1 MGSQAL
7 ETPSPHEPRS
17 CLRRSF
23 PIAIAQAAS
32 SASTTR
38 EGLATD
44 FIVGARGGEG
54 SVENCF
60 CGVNARR
67 RSTAEQVQHLNER
80 CSYPGALMILAGTI
94 FCRRIV
100 APHPTQRIATTQS
113 EHWKPMET
121 LGCPSCQADAMRL
134 LETCGIGASRC
145 NIGSGDFLND
155 KAIVPAAL
163 VARPSSLSP
172 RAVTHTLKALVI
184 QLHGCR

>member
-1 MGSQAL
+1 MR
-7 ETPSPHEPRS
+7 TPSPHEPRS

-23 PIAIAQAAS
+23 PIASAQAAS
-32 SASTTR
+32 SASTAR

-44 FIVGARGGEG
+44 FIVGARGGAG

-94 FCRRIV
+94 FSKRIV
-100 APHPTQRIATTQS
+100 APHTTQRIATTQS
-113 EHWKPMET
+113 EYWEPTGT

-134 LETCGIGASRC
+134 CETCGIGASRR
-145 NIGSGDFLND
+145 NVGSGDFLND
-155 KAIVPAAL
+155 KPRLLPAL
-163 VARPSSLSP
+163 VACPSSLSP
-172 RAVTHTLKALVI
+172 RA
-184 QLHGCR
+184 